1 MKIIMVCGVIG
12 SGKDYFLEQYKKE
25 HPDEEVVEIKF
36 AEPLKAIIGNMY
48 SIDVS
53 DKSKYEEWKNK
64 PENRLLLQNL
74 AEGIKDNLSQTIFAK
89 KAVDRMNEYVFS
101 CYNREF
107 IKLPTFIISDFRY
120 KEELDVVFN
129 YINYTLC
136 SICTYELYVYFT
148 NYISDRYDKTNT
160 HKSEKMAQDMVKDGY
175 ETGYYDIK
183 LYGTDVLKLIKCN
196 DKI

>member
-36 AEPLKAIIGNMY
+36 AEPLKAIISNMY

-74 AEGIKDNLSQTIFAK
+74 AEGIKENLYKDLFAAKATDKIGDYIESYDKDISQ
-89 KAVDRMNEYVFS
+89 
-101 CYNREF
+101 
-107 IKLPTFIISDFRY
+107 LTFIISDFRY
-120 KEELDVVFN
+120 NEELVTMCN
-129 YINYTLC
+129 YVDYILYRSYC
-136 SICTYELYVYFT
+136 LYVYFT

-175 ETGYYDIK
+175 EEGYYNVEFN
-183 LYGTDVLKLIKCN
+183 GVDVLKLIKCN

>member
-36 AEPLKAIIGNMY
+36 AEPLKAIISNMY

-53 DKSKYEEWKNK
+53 DRSKYEEWKNK

-74 AEGIKDNLSQTIFAK
+74 AEGIKENLSQTIFAK
-89 KAVDRMNEYVFS
+89 KAVDRMNKYVFN

-136 SICTYELYVYFT
+136 SLCTYKLYVYFT

-160 HKSEKMAQDMVKDGY
+160 HKSEKMAQDMAKDGY
-175 ETGYYDIK
+175 ETGYYNVK
-183 LYGTDVLKLIKCN
+183 YNGVDVFKLIKCN
-196 DKI
+196 DEI

>member
-12 SGKDYFLEQYKKE
+12 SGKDYFLEQYKRE
-25 HPDEEVVEIKF
+25 HPDEDVVEIKF
-36 AEPLKAIIGNMY
+36 AEPLRAIVSNMY
-48 SIDVS
+48 SIDIS
-53 DKSKYEEWKNK
+53 DKAKYEEWKNK

-89 KAVDRMNEYVFS
+89 KAVDKIKDYVFN
-101 CYNREF
+101 YYRNEGM
-107 IKLPTFIISDFRY
+107 KLPTFIISDFRY

-129 YINYTLC
+129 HTNYIFSSLC
-136 SICTYELYVYFT
+136 DCNLYVYFT

-175 ETGYYDIK
+175 EDGYYNVESN
-183 LYGTDVLKLIKCN
+183 GVDVIKLIKCN

>member
-36 AEPLKAIIGNMY
+36 AEPLKAIISNMY

-74 AEGIKDNLSQTIFAK
+74 AEGIKENLSQTIFAK

-136 SICTYELYVYFT
+136 SICTYELYV
-148 NYISDRYDKTNT
+148 
-160 HKSEKMAQDMVKDGY
+160 
-175 ETGYYDIK
+175 
-183 LYGTDVLKLIKCN
+183 
-196 DKI
+196 